1 LKRNQTNK
9 LKTWTDKLKEGESVT
24 SIPKE
29 NIDSNKISFY
39 NGDTSDSDSE
49 LINIQPLVRPTTQ
62 PEGSRKTKKN

>member
-1 LKRNQTNK
+1 MKRNQTNK

-39 NGDTSDSDSE
+39 NGDTSDSDSSSGCNKC
-49 LINIQPLVRPTTQ
+49 LKDFAKQ
-62 PEGSRKTKKN
+62 

>member
-1 LKRNQTNK
+1 MKRNQTNK

-49 LINIQPLVRPTTQ
+49 LINIQTLVRPTTQ